1 MATYPFGFANY
12 LLRLAFALVVV
23 FATYNP
29 EGYSYFDWAIKPL
42 FEDIGS
48 FSVLKALVG
57 LTLLIGWIILIRATF
72 NALGFFGTLLAVAFF
87 VLLVW
92 LIIDQFDLST
102 DSLRVISY
110 IVGFVIAAVLSIGVS
125 WSHLRRKL
133 TGQVDTDEIESSD

>member
-1 MATYPFGFANY
+1 MATYPFSFANY
-12 LLRLAFALVVV
+12 LLRLAFALVIV

-42 FEDIGS
+42 LEDIGS

>member
-1 MATYPFGFANY
+1 MATYPFSFSNF

-29 EGYSYFDWAIKPL
+29 EGYSYYDWAIKPL
-42 FEDIGS
+42 FEDLGS

-57 LTLLIGWIILIRATF
+57 LTLLIGWIILVRATI
-72 NALGFFGTLLAVAFF
+72 NALGIFGTVLAILFF
-87 VLLVW
+87 VLLIW

-110 IVGFVIAAVLSIGVS
+110 IVELVIAAVLSVGVS

-133 TGQVDTDEIESSD
+133 TGQVDTDEVDRAD